1 MKAFTITMIAI
12 YNIVFIYSVIKKKDI
27 FGMGTIIN
35 VAVNL
40 NFLLFL
46 MGWSDFIINEPQ
58 LGTYIIINSILI
70 IFIIVMLLSKSPVE
84 KLVKSKEYIVLKDR
98 RIFNN
103 KINIYVFINIIYIAL
118 FFLENYIGSRNLF
131 PNIFGIDIHTYSAP
145 LISFVTRA
153 IYVMLFLN
161 YICYENFK
169 EKKYLVFFVIDLIL
183 FPVIRGARMNLFM
196 SFFEFGIF
204 FTMYNLSYL
213 IRNKKIIISL
223 VLSAI
228 LLVGVGITVGNK
240 RIQNQLENAGIEE
253 NLEYSDLIRYNGPQ
267 DSMGILPWYYGYFPM
282 SYANLDKTIERIDD
296 GGYRTYGIYTA
307 RPILV
312 GLLQFDNL
320 IPNYPDLDL
329 IDEVSEYYTT
339 SATVA
344 TGFSEFYLDFG
355 KFAFIGIAIYAF
367 ISLAIYNGIKKN
379 INNLPLYSLI
389 AGAWF
394 FMAFQNTMIEVI
406 TLYSSIYLLLLFKYC
421 VDDKNT
427 REKII
432 NG

>member
-1 MKAFTITMIAI
+1 MKIFTIAMIII
-12 YNIVFIYSVIKKKDI
+12 YNIVFIHSIIKKKNI

-35 VAVNL
+35 IAVNL
-40 NFLLFL
+40 NFFLFL
-46 MGWSDFIINEPQ
+46 MNWSDFMTKEPQ

-84 KLVKSKEYIVLKDR
+84 KLARSKEYIVLKDI
-98 RIFNN
+98 RIFKN
-103 KINIYVFINIIYIAL
+103 KINMYVFINITYIIL
-118 FFLENYIGSRNLF
+118 FFLENYIGSENLL
-131 PNIFGIDIHTYSAP
+131 PNLFGIDIHTYSAP
-145 LISFVTRA
+145 LISFVTRSV
-153 IYVMLFLN
+153 YVMLILN

-169 EKKYLVFFVIDLIL
+169 EKKYIVFFVIDLIL

-213 IRNKKIIISL
+213 MKNKKLIISL
-223 VLSAI
+223 VLSVI
-228 LLVGVGITVGNK
+228 ILVGVGITVGNK
-240 RIQNQLENAGIEE
+240 RIEKQLEGAGIEE
-253 NLEYSDLIRYNGPQ
+253 NLTYGDFIRYSGPE
-267 DSMGILPWYYGYFPM
+267 DPMGILPWYYGYFPM
-282 SYANLDKTIERIDD
+282 SYANLDKTIERIDNE
-296 GGYRTYGIYTA
+296 GYRTYGIYTV

-329 IDEVSEYYTT
+329 INEVSEYYTS
-339 SATVA
+339 SATVS
-344 TGFSEFYLDFG
+344 TGFAEFYLDFG
-355 KFAFIGIAIYAF
+355 KLAFIGIAIYAF

-379 INNLPLYSLI
+379 INYLALYGLI

-406 TLYSSIYLLLLFKYC
+406 TLYSSIYLLLLFRFC
-421 VDDKNT
+421 VDNNKEQLENT
-427 REKII
+427 T
-432 NG
+432 N